1 VFPSPANAFTMT
13 FVARGQPGCNTNIS
27 LALKSNA
34 LSYTQ
39 RVLAN
44 SDFGG
49 QYLIVP
55 ENPADLE
62 CRCSVSTENW
72 VSDGF

>member
-1 VFPSPANAFTMT
+1 MT
-13 FVARGQPGCNTNIS
+13 FVARGQSGCKSTIS

-39 RVLAN
+39 KALAN

-49 QYLIVP
+49 QYLIFP

-62 CRCSVSTENW
+62 CRCQVSTANW
-72 VSDGF
+72 VSGVRREG